1 MSEPTQ
7 PVHTTHTVGRTR
19 VLTGAKPTSD
29 LHVGNY
35 FGAIRPAIEASHNP
49 SNEVILMCVD
59 WHGLTDRSKI
69 LEPGKYTAAVLAT
82 YLTMGFSLENNMII
96 LQSEIPE
103 IPEIAWYLS
112 CVSAVGLLERAHA
125 YKDALSSGK
134 EPTAGL
140 FNYPI
145 LMASDIVTFDAQVV
159 PVGKDQSQHLEYAS
173 DMVRLFNN
181 AVGRPVLFEPKPLIQ
196 STPLLI
202 GVDGERKMSKSYGNH
217 VPLFAPKKDI
227 EKRIKEIKTDSKGL
241 DDPKDPETCAVFQIL
256 KSFGSAEAIEYMEQR
271 LRTGTGYGYG
281 HAKKD
286 LIDEHERVFGSKR
299 ELYEHYI
306 NNPRE
311 LAQKLEPGHTRA
323 RQIAATVR
331 QRVRDALNL
340 GIL

>member
-1 MSEPTQ
+1 MTQ
-7 PVHTTHTVGRTR
+7 PQPSHTTHTPGRVR
-19 VLTGAKPTSD
+19 VLTGAKPTSE

-35 FGAIRPAIEASHNP
+35 FGAIRPAIEASHDAGK
-49 SNEVILMCVD
+49 EVILMCVD

-69 LEPGKYTAAVLAT
+69 LEPGKYTAGLLAT
-82 YLTMGFSLENNMII
+82 YLTMGFSLEKNMIV

-125 YKDALSSGK
+125 YKDADNSGK

-145 LMASDIVTFDAQVV
+145 LMAADIVTFDAQVV

-173 DMVRLFNN
+173 DMVKLFNN
-181 AVGRPVLFEPKPLIQ
+181 AVGRPVLFEPKALIQ
-196 STPLLI
+196 ETPLLI
-202 GVDGERKMSKSYGNH
+202 GIDGERKMSKSYGNH
-217 VPLFAPKKDI
+217 LPLFAPKKEI

-256 KSFGSAEAIEYMEQR
+256 KSFASKESIAYMEER

-286 LIDEHERVFGSKR
+286 LIDEHERVFGCKR

-306 NNPRE
+306 NSPRE
-311 LAQKLEPGHTRA
+311 MAQLLTPSHNSA
-323 RQIAATVR
+323 RQLAATVR
-331 QRVRDALNL
+331 QRVRDALSL